1 MKLELIPSRPVL
13 LNFFSVEL
21 TSSNQSFLTKT
32 NIDSL
37 KLLERPL
44 KRSNFSTMKW
54 SRFSLK
60 KTNLLS
66 EALEEKRKLYT
77 SNFLRCFQQFYKD
90 PHTASSLIIMDNKLC
105 WPYALKT
112 VAISLLHKT
121 HPGYVEMKLIQA
133 KSERFY
139 STRTENPITDH
150 WARKLCNLHLLVWK
164 WRAEKSCGNQ
174 ISW

>member
-1 MKLELIPSRPVL
+1 MKFELIPSRPVL
-13 LNFFSVEL
+13 LIFFSVEL

-66 EALEEKRKLYT
+66 EALEEKKKLYT

-112 VAISLLHKT
+112 AAISLLHKT

-150 WARKLCNLHLLVWK
+150 WARKLCNLQLLVWK

-174 ISW
+174 ISR